1 MSGAEN
7 RFMAVPARK
16 LTTYERALAKAK
28 NMAENNG
35 MAARV
40 MEVRET
46 IYTAPK
52 RVKEPGT
59 NA

>member
-16 LTTYERALAKAK
+16 LTTYERAMDKARK
-28 NMAENNG
+28 MAEHNG
-35 MAARV
+35 LTVRI